1 MDEKT
6 KLQTSTKSKQQTDIE
21 LYGRLLSYIYPH
33 LFFFI
38 LSIIGFICYSLG
50 NVLLADLMQFLLD
63 SLNGEVK
70 ETKGV
75 VSNIVYKVLP
85 ESDRSTLDLARVAV
99 PLAAIFL
106 AFFRSMG
113 FFCGTYFMNHV
124 SRSLI
129 HKLRCELFD
138 KLLLAP
144 ISLYDLSSSGEL
156 VSKITFN
163 VEQVSESV
171 STALKVI
178 LRDGL
183 TVIGLTC
190 YLLYLNWQ
198 LSLLFFAVAPL
209 IGVVVVLVGRYFRR
223 YSRRIQNSMGSVT
236 HLSNEAF
243 QSPREIRLFGGQA
256 DQSKRFSIASN
267 YNRKQSLKLTFAEAI
282 STPVVQTLLAFSLS
296 ILIWFSLSPQLM
308 KDFSVGSLV
317 AFLTAAGLIGKPI
330 RSLSGIQVILQRGLA
345 ACEDIFFQLDLNN
358 ELDLGQYVTP
368 RSKGEI
374 SFKNVSF
381 RYANS
386 KMDALRDISLKIKAG
401 ETIALVGPSGSGK
414 STLVQLLARFY
425 LPSLGEI
432 TLDGVNIEEYQMAN
446 FRSQISMIPQAVTLY
461 RDTVFNNIA
470 FGELNSSSK
479 EEVMR
484 ASDHSNATSFIAS
497 LPDGLQ
503 TKLSD
508 GGESISGGQRQRIA
522 ISRAVLKDAP
532 IFILD
537 EATSALDSESEH
549 LIQEALDTIM
559 KNRTSIVIAHRLSTV
574 EKADRIFV
582 LDEGKIEAVG
592 THTEL
597 LDQKGL
603 YAQLYNKDFKD

>member
-6 KLQTSTKSKQQTDIE
+6 KLRSAVKSNQQNDVV
-21 LYGRLLSYIYPH
+21 LYARLLSYIYPH
-33 LFFFI
+33 LLFFI
-38 LSIIGFICYSLG
+38 LSIVGFICYSLG

-63 SLNGEVK
+63 SLNGEVS

-75 VSNIVYKVLP
+75 VSNIVYRVSP
-85 ESDRSTLDLARVAV
+85 ESDHSALDLARVAV
-99 PLAAIFL
+99 PMAAVFL

-124 SRSLI
+124 SRSLV

-209 IGVVVVLVGRYFRR
+209 IGGVVVLVGGYFRR
-223 YSRRIQNSMGSVT
+223 YSRRIQSSMGSVT
-236 HLSNEAF
+236 HLSNEAL
-243 QSPREIRLFGGQA
+243 QSPRDIRLFGGQA
-256 DQSKRFSIASN
+256 DQSKRFSIASD
-267 YNRKQSLKLTFAEAI
+267 YNRRQSLKLTFVEAI

-296 ILIWFSLSPQLM
+296 ILIWFSLSPELI

-345 ACEDIFFQLDLNN
+345 ASEDIFLQLDLNN
-358 ELDLGQYVTP
+358 EINFGQYVTP
-368 RSKGEI
+368 RSKGAI
-374 SFKNVSF
+374 CFKNVSY

-386 KMDALRDISLKIKAG
+386 KINALHDISLEIAAG

-425 LPSLGEI
+425 LPWIGEI

-446 FRSQISMIPQAVTLY
+446 FRSQISMIPQSITLF

-470 FGELNSSSK
+470 FGELNGSSMEK
-479 EEVMR
+479 VVR
-484 ASDHSNATSFIAS
+484 ASDHAKATSFIES
-497 LPDGLQ
+497 LPDGFQ

-537 EATSALDSESEH
+537 EATSALDNESEH
-549 LIQEALDTIM
+549 LIQEALDMIM
-559 KNRTSIVIAHRLSTV
+559 ENRTSIVIAHRLSTV

-582 LDEGKIEAVG
+582 LDQGKISAVG
-592 THTEL
+592 THSEL
-597 LDQKGL
+597 LDQQGL